1 MAQEEIIKQFEA
13 QQVRVVWDDEQEKY
27 FFSIVDVIRVLT
39 ESADYQTARKYWNKV
54 KQRLVE
60 EGNEPVTNCHQL
72 KMTAADGKQ
81 RLTDVADTEQLLRL
95 IQSVPSKKAEPIK
108 MWLAQVGQ
116 ERLNQMQDPER
127 SLQQMVADYRRLGYS
142 ESWINQRIKS
152 IEIRKGLTDE
162 WQRGGIHDDKQFALL
177 TDIITREWSGM
188 TTREYKQHKDLRKE
202 SLRDNMTNIELMLNG
217 LAEATAT
224 EISQQENPVGMAANA
239 QVAKRGGKVAKDARQ
254 SVEKELGHSVVS
266 SKKAIDYIQPK
277 DELPF
282 SKKSK

>member
-1 MAQEEIIKQFEA
+1 MAREEIIKRFEA

-39 ESADYQTARKYWNKV
+39 ESADYQTARKYWKV
-54 KQRLVE
+54 LKGRLIA
-60 EGNEPVTNCHQL
+60 EGNEPVTNCYQL

-81 RLTDVADTEQLLRL
+81 RLTDVADTEQILRI

-108 MWLAQVGQ
+108 MWLAKVGQ
-116 ERLNQMQDPER
+116 ERLTQMQDPER
-127 SLQQMVADYRRLGYS
+127 SIDQAIADYRRLGYS
-142 ESWINQRIKS
+142 EAWINQRIKS

-162 WQRGGIHDDKQFALL
+162 WQRGGIRDDKQFALL

-188 TTREYKQHKDLRKE
+188 TTREYKQHKGLRKE

-239 QVAKRGGKVAKDARQ
+239 QVAKRGGKVAKDARK

-266 SKKAIDYIQPK
+266 SKKAIDYIHPK

-282 SKKSK
+282 SEKNE